1 MFNVIFIVT
10 AMSLIMTVVGAV
22 IAGEYVNEI
31 LSNYFL
37 IWTRNFCATFFI
49 NIILAEPISRFVAT
63 KVNNLFNE

>member
-1 MFNVIFIVT
+1 MIFIVT

-37 IWTRNFCATFFI
+37 IWPRNFCATFFI
-49 NIILAEPISRFVAT
+49 NIILAEPISRFVAA